1 MNHSPADFK
10 ESARINSADEN
21 LRRNVR
27 RATSITLK
35 KREEVVAEI
44 PDWEELRQQGHNIRK
59 HAIQKLDFYLEEFEK
74 NLTANGAEVLWA
86 KDSAE
91 ACQLVE
97 GVLAQSSAKRIV
109 KSKSMVTEEIGLN
122 HYLESRGYESVETDL
137 GEYIVQLAGETPSH
151 ITAPALHKS
160 KEEIGK
166 LFSEKLGVQYT
177 SEPSQLTM
185 HARGLLREKFLN
197 AEAGISG
204 ANFLVA
210 ESGTVLIVENEG
222 NAALTTSLPETHI
235 VITGIEKVV
244 PTLQDASILLKLLP
258 RSATAQRMT
267 SYVSFI
273 NGPKKQQDLDG
284 PKRLVVILLDNG
296 RSDIMSNPEMREA
309 LYCIRCGACMN
320 VCPVYQTVGGH
331 AYGSTYPGPI
341 GAVLTPLLTSL
352 PESKDLPFASSLCGA
367 CSDICPVKIDLH
379 HLLLWH
385 RAKAVQTHLTTFSER
400 VVIRLWNIGMK
411 NPGLYRFGSKMMR
424 LIFRGKLKVPV
435 WSAKRDLP
443 DLPPKPF
450 HELWETI
457 K

>member
-1 MNHSPADFK
+1 MHHSPADFK
-10 ESARINSADEN
+10 EAARQNSSDEN

-27 RATSITLK
+27 RATSITLQ
-35 KREEVVAEI
+35 KREIVVAEI
-44 PDWEELRQQGHNIRK
+44 PDWEGLRQQGHDIRK
-59 HAIQKLDFYLEEFEK
+59 HSIQKLDFYLEELEK
-74 NLTANGAEVLWA
+74 NLMANGAEVMWA
-86 KDSAE
+86 KDSTE
-91 ACQLVE
+91 ACRIVE
-97 GVLAQSSAKRIV
+97 GILSETGAKRIV

-166 LFSEKLGVQYT
+166 LFSDKLGIPYT
-177 SEPSQLTM
+177 SEPSQLTA
-185 HARGLLREKFLN
+185 HARSLLREKFLK
-197 AEAGISG
+197 AEIGISG

-222 NAALTTSLPETHI
+222 NAALTTSLPDTHV

-244 PTLQDASILLKLLP
+244 PTLQDAGILLTLLP

-273 NGPKKQQDLDG
+273 NGPKKERDLDG

-296 RSDIMSNPEMREA
+296 RSDIVSNPEMREA

-385 RAKAVQTHLTTFSER
+385 RAKAVETHLNAFSER
-400 VVIRLWNIGMK
+400 MLIRLWIIGMK
-411 NPGLYRFGSKMMR
+411 NPKLYRFGSKVMR
-424 LIFRGKLKVPV
+424 LLFREKMSVPV
-435 WSAKRDLP
+435 WSDNRELP
-443 DLPPKPF
+443 KLAPKAF
-450 HELWETI
+450 HELWETMT
-457 K
+457 